1 MKKFSQFIS
10 EARTQAGLE
19 AQKKGLHHVGR
30 GYYADNSGQV
40 VAKSENGVKLTKV
53 SKQELSSIRQKV
65 AQQTL
70 QQPSGSEQSQGN
82 TQQQSQQSSQ
92 DQQQSQQ
99 QDQQPE
105 QLPMNTSDKKITITF
120 GRFNPP
126 TIGHKKLLDRAKA
139 ISKGGDFLVFPSRSH
154 DPKKNPLSPAVK
166 IDFMRQMFPK
176 YADNIVDDS
185 NAKTIFDVLI
195 DAQEQGYTD
204 VTLVVGADRLK
215 EFENLAMKYNGELY
229 NFNSIEVLSAGDRD
243 AESEGVEGM
252 SASKLRKFA
261 AAGDY
266 DSFVRGV
273 PKELDDESVDKLFKI
288 LRKSMNIKEGVSLW
302 EIAPKLD
309 YYGLRENYVNGYVFE
324 VGDVVQNDNTGLCGE
339 IIRAGANHVIAITE
353 DGIMFKSWIKD
364 ISEVFTNVSGVPADQ
379 RLVGTDA
386 YREYVRR
393 LTPPK
398 EAILNFINNSRKS
411 RTKTGNV
418 R

>member
-1 MKKFSQFIS
+1 MKSFLQFLS
-10 EARTQAGLE
+10 EVATDASKQAHEMGL
-19 AQKKGLHHVGR
+19 KGDGHGGWVDDKGT
-30 GYYADNSGQV
+30 Y
-40 VAKSENGVKLTKV
+40 VAKTVKGKLYFFGKH
-53 SKQELSSIRQKV
+53 KRKEEPQKATAAKAPAAKPQQAFKLPAPV
-65 AQQTL
+65 PVQQT
-70 QQPSGSEQSQGN
+70 SGMPLPPAGAQDQGAE
-82 TQQQSQQSSQ
+82 QQSN
-92 DQQQSQQ
+92 
-99 QDQQPE
+99 P
-105 QLPMNTSDKKITITF
+105 LTVVF

-139 ISKGGDFLVFPSRSH
+139 VSKGSDFLVFPSRSH

-176 YADNIVDDS
+176 YADNIIDDAK
-185 NAKTIFDVLI
+185 AKTIFDVLL

-204 VTLVVGADRLK
+204 ISIVVGADRLK

-229 NFNSIEVLSAGDRD
+229 NFNTIQVISAGERD

-261 AAGDY
+261 AAGDF

-273 PKELDDESVDKLFKI
+273 PKELDDKSVDKLYNI

-309 YYGLRENYVNGYVFE
+309 YSGLREHYINGYVFE
-324 VGDVVQNDNTGLCGE
+324 VGDVVQNDNTGLYGE

-364 ISEVFTNVSGVPADQ
+364 ISEVYTNVSGVPADQ
-379 RLVGTDA
+379 RLVGTDS

>member
-1 MKKFSQFIS
+1 MKSFLQFLS
-10 EARTQAGLE
+10 EVTTE
-19 AQKKGLHHVGR
+19 A
-30 GYYADNSGQV
+30 
-40 VAKSENGVKLTKV
+40 
-53 SKQELSSIRQKV
+53 SKQAREMGLTGDGHGGWVDDKGTYIAKTVKGKLYFFGKGKGKQKPEK
-65 AQQTL
+65 APAAKASATKSQQAFQLPSPAPMQQT
-70 QQPSGSEQSQGN
+70 SGMPLPAAG
-82 TQQQSQQSSQ
+82 T
-92 DQQQSQQ
+92 
-99 QDQQPE
+99 PE
-105 QLPMNTSDKKITITF
+105 QGAEQEAVPLTIVF

-139 ISKGGDFLVFPSRSH
+139 ISKGSDLLIFPSRSH
-154 DPKKNPLSPAVK
+154 DPKKNPLSPSVK

-176 YADNIVDDS
+176 YVDNIVDDAS
-185 NAKTIFDVLI
+185 AKTIFDVLV
-195 DAQEQGYTD
+195 DAQEQGYNE
-204 VTLVVGADRLK
+204 VTIVVGADRLK

-229 NFNSIEVLSAGDRD
+229 NFNDIKVISAGDRD

-266 DSFVRGV
+266 ESFTRGV
-273 PKELDDESVDKLFKI
+273 PKELDDKSVDKLYKI
-288 LRKSMNIKEGVSLW
+288 LRKSMNIKEGISLW

-309 YYGLRENYVNGYVFE
+309 YSGLRENYVGGHVFI

-353 DGIMFKSWIKD
+353 NGIMFKSWIKD

-379 RLVGTDA
+379 RLVGTDS

-398 EAILNFINNSRKS
+398 KAILNFINKSRKS
-411 RTKTGNV
+411 R
-418 R
+418 

>member
-1 MKKFSQFIS
+1 M
-10 EARTQAGLE
+10 GL
-19 AQKKGLHHVGR
+19 KGDGHGGWVDDKGT
-30 GYYADNSGQV
+30 YI
-40 VAKSENGVKLTKV
+40 AKTVKGKLYFFGKGKG
-53 SKQELSSIRQKV
+53 KQEPEKAPAAKASATKSQQAFQLPSP
-65 AQQTL
+65 APMQQT
-70 QQPSGSEQSQGN
+70 SGMPLPAAG
-82 TQQQSQQSSQ
+82 T
-92 DQQQSQQ
+92 
-99 QDQQPE
+99 PE
-105 QLPMNTSDKKITITF
+105 QGAEQEAVPLTIVF

-139 ISKGGDFLVFPSRSH
+139 ISKGSDLLIFPSRSH
-154 DPKKNPLSPAVK
+154 DPKKNPLSPSVK

-176 YADNIVDDS
+176 YVDNIVDDAS
-185 NAKTIFDVLI
+185 AKTIFDVLV
-195 DAQEQGYTD
+195 DAQEQGYNE
-204 VTLVVGADRLK
+204 VTIVVGADRLK

-229 NFNSIEVLSAGDRD
+229 NFNDIKVISAGERD

-266 DSFVRGV
+266 ESFTRGV
-273 PKELDDESVDKLFKI
+273 PKELDDKSVDKLYKI
-288 LRKSMNIKEGVSLW
+288 LRKSMNIKEGISLW

-309 YYGLRENYVNGYVFE
+309 YSGLRENYVGGHVFI

-353 DGIMFKSWIKD
+353 NGIMFKSWIKD

-379 RLVGTDA
+379 RLVGTDS

-398 EAILNFINNSRKS
+398 KAILNFINKSRKS
-411 RTKTGNV
+411 R
-418 R
+418 

>member
-1 MKKFSQFIS
+1 MKSFLQFLS
-10 EARTQAGLE
+10 EVTTE
-19 AQKKGLHHVGR
+19 A
-30 GYYADNSGQV
+30 
-40 VAKSENGVKLTKV
+40 
-53 SKQELSSIRQKV
+53 SKQAREMGLKGDGHGGWVDDKGTYIAKTVKGKLYFFGKGKGKQKPEK
-65 AQQTL
+65 APAAKASATKSQQAFQLPSPAPMQQT
-70 QQPSGSEQSQGN
+70 SGMPLPAAGA
-82 TQQQSQQSSQ
+82 
-92 DQQQSQQ
+92 
-99 QDQQPE
+99 PE
-105 QLPMNTSDKKITITF
+105 QGAEQEAVPLTIVF

-139 ISKGGDFLVFPSRSH
+139 ISKGSDLLIFPSRSH
-154 DPKKNPLSPAVK
+154 DPKKNPLSPSVK

-176 YADNIVDDS
+176 YVDNIVDDAS
-185 NAKTIFDVLI
+185 AKTIFDVLV
-195 DAQEQGYTD
+195 DAQEQGYNE
-204 VTLVVGADRLK
+204 VTIVVGADRLK

-229 NFNSIEVLSAGDRD
+229 NFNDIKVISAGDRD

-266 DSFVRGV
+266 ESFTRGV
-273 PKELDDESVDKLFKI
+273 PKELDDKSVDKLYKI
-288 LRKSMNIKEGVSLW
+288 LRKSMNIKEGISLW

-309 YYGLRENYVNGYVFE
+309 YSGLRENYVGGHVFI

-353 DGIMFKSWIKD
+353 NGIMFKSWIKD

-379 RLVGTDA
+379 RLVGTDS

-398 EAILNFINNSRKS
+398 KAILNFINKSRKS
-411 RTKTGNV
+411 R
-418 R
+418 

>member
-1 MKKFSQFIS
+1 MKSFLQFLS
-10 EARTQAGLE
+10 EVTTE
-19 AQKKGLHHVGR
+19 A
-30 GYYADNSGQV
+30 
-40 VAKSENGVKLTKV
+40 
-53 SKQELSSIRQKV
+53 SKQAHEMGLKGDGHGGWVDDKGTYIAKTVKGKLYFFGKGKGKQEPEKAPAAKASATKSQQ
-65 AQQTL
+65 AFQLPSPAPMQQT
-70 QQPSGSEQSQGN
+70 SGMPLPAAG
-82 TQQQSQQSSQ
+82 T
-92 DQQQSQQ
+92 
-99 QDQQPE
+99 PE
-105 QLPMNTSDKKITITF
+105 QGAEQEAVPLTIVF

-139 ISKGGDFLVFPSRSH
+139 ISKGSDLLIFPSRSH
-154 DPKKNPLSPAVK
+154 DPKKNPLSPSVK

-176 YADNIVDDS
+176 YVDNIVDDAS
-185 NAKTIFDVLI
+185 AKTIFDVLV
-195 DAQEQGYTD
+195 DAQEQGYNE
-204 VTLVVGADRLK
+204 VTIVVGADRLK

-229 NFNSIEVLSAGDRD
+229 NFNDIKVISAGDRD

-266 DSFVRGV
+266 ESFTRGV
-273 PKELDDESVDKLFKI
+273 PKELDDKSVDKLYKI
-288 LRKSMNIKEGVSLW
+288 LRKSMNIKEGISLW

-309 YYGLRENYVNGYVFE
+309 YSGLRENYVGGHVFI

-353 DGIMFKSWIKD
+353 NGIMFKSWIKD

-379 RLVGTDA
+379 RLVGTDS

-398 EAILNFINNSRKS
+398 KAILNFINKSRKS
-411 RTKTGNV
+411 R
-418 R
+418 

>member
-1 MKKFSQFIS
+1 MKSFLQFLS
-10 EARTQAGLE
+10 EVTTE
-19 AQKKGLHHVGR
+19 A
-30 GYYADNSGQV
+30 
-40 VAKSENGVKLTKV
+40 
-53 SKQELSSIRQKV
+53 SKQAHEMGLKGDGHGGWVDDKGTYIAKTVKGKLYFFGKGKGKQEPEKAPAAKASATKSQQ
-65 AQQTL
+65 AFQLPSPAPMQQT
-70 QQPSGSEQSQGN
+70 SGMPLPAAG
-82 TQQQSQQSSQ
+82 T
-92 DQQQSQQ
+92 
-99 QDQQPE
+99 PE
-105 QLPMNTSDKKITITF
+105 QGAEQEAVPLTIVF

-139 ISKGGDFLVFPSRSH
+139 ISKGSDLLIFPSRSH
-154 DPKKNPLSPAVK
+154 DPKKNPLSPSVK

-176 YADNIVDDS
+176 YVDNIVDDAS
-185 NAKTIFDVLI
+185 AKTIFDVLV
-195 DAQEQGYTD
+195 DAQEQGYNE
-204 VTLVVGADRLK
+204 VTIVVGADRLK

-229 NFNSIEVLSAGDRD
+229 NFNDIKVISAGERD

-266 DSFVRGV
+266 ESFTRGV
-273 PKELDDESVDKLFKI
+273 PKELDDKSVDKLYKI
-288 LRKSMNIKEGVSLW
+288 LRKSMNIKEGISLW

-309 YYGLRENYVNGYVFE
+309 YSGLRENYVGGHVFI

-353 DGIMFKSWIKD
+353 NGIMFKSWIKD

-379 RLVGTDA
+379 RLVGTDS

-398 EAILNFINNSRKS
+398 KAILNFINKSRKS
-411 RTKTGNV
+411 R
-418 R
+418 

>member
-1 MKKFSQFIS
+1 MKSFLQFLS
-10 EARTQAGLE
+10 EVTTE
-19 AQKKGLHHVGR
+19 A
-30 GYYADNSGQV
+30 
-40 VAKSENGVKLTKV
+40 
-53 SKQELSSIRQKV
+53 SKQAHEMGLKGDGHGGWVDDKGTYIAKTVKGKLYFFGKGKGKQKPEK
-65 AQQTL
+65 APAAKASATKSQQAFQLPSPAPMQQT
-70 QQPSGSEQSQGN
+70 SGMPLPAAG
-82 TQQQSQQSSQ
+82 T
-92 DQQQSQQ
+92 
-99 QDQQPE
+99 PE
-105 QLPMNTSDKKITITF
+105 QGAEQEAVPLTIVF

-139 ISKGGDFLVFPSRSH
+139 ISKGSDLLIFPSRSH
-154 DPKKNPLSPAVK
+154 DPKKNPLSPSVK

-176 YADNIVDDS
+176 YVDNIVDDAS
-185 NAKTIFDVLI
+185 AKTIFDVLV
-195 DAQEQGYTD
+195 DAQEQGYNE
-204 VTLVVGADRLK
+204 VTIVVGADRLK

-229 NFNSIEVLSAGDRD
+229 NFNDIKVISAGDRD

-266 DSFVRGV
+266 ESFTRGV
-273 PKELDDESVDKLFKI
+273 PKELDDKSVDKLYKI
-288 LRKSMNIKEGVSLW
+288 LRKSMNIKEGISLW

-309 YYGLRENYVNGYVFE
+309 YSGLRENYVGGHVFI

-353 DGIMFKSWIKD
+353 NGIMFKSWIKD

-379 RLVGTDA
+379 RLVGTDS

-398 EAILNFINNSRKS
+398 KAILNFINKSRKS
-411 RTKTGNV
+411 R
-418 R
+418 

>member
-1 MKKFSQFIS
+1 MKSFLQFLS
-10 EARTQAGLE
+10 EVVTDASKQAHEMGLKGDGHGGWVDDKGTYVAKTVKGKLYFFGKHKRKE
-19 AQKKGLHHVGR
+19 EPQKAPAAKASAAKPQQAFKLPAPAPVQQT
-30 GYYADNSGQV
+30 SGMPLPPAGAPEQGEEQQV
-40 VAKSENGVKLTKV
+40 VPLTV
-53 SKQELSSIRQKV
+53 V
-65 AQQTL
+65 
-70 QQPSGSEQSQGN
+70 
-82 TQQQSQQSSQ
+82 
-92 DQQQSQQ
+92 
-99 QDQQPE
+99 
-105 QLPMNTSDKKITITF
+105 F

-261 AAGDY
+261 AAGDF

-309 YYGLRENYVNGYVFE
+309 YSGLRENYVGGYVFE

-339 IIRAGANHVIAITE
+339 IIRAGANHVIVITE
-353 DGIMFKSWIKD
+353 DGVMFKSWIKD
-364 ISEVFTNVSGVPADQ
+364 LSEWTEVSGVPADQ
-379 RLVGTDA
+379 RLVGTDS
-386 YREYVRR
+386 YREYVRD
-393 LTPPK
+393 LTPPRQP
-398 EAILNFINNSRKS
+398 ILNFINNSRKNRS
-411 RTKTGNV
+411 RSGNV

>member
-1 MKKFSQFIS
+1 MKSFLQFLS
-10 EARTQAGLE
+10 EVTTE
-19 AQKKGLHHVGR
+19 A
-30 GYYADNSGQV
+30 
-40 VAKSENGVKLTKV
+40 
-53 SKQELSSIRQKV
+53 SKQAHEMGLKGDGHGGWVDDKGTYIAKTVKGKLYFFGKGKGKQEPEKAPAAKASATKSQQ
-65 AQQTL
+65 AFQLPSPAPMQQT
-70 QQPSGSEQSQGN
+70 SGMPLPAAG
-82 TQQQSQQSSQ
+82 T
-92 DQQQSQQ
+92 
-99 QDQQPE
+99 PE
-105 QLPMNTSDKKITITF
+105 QGAEQEAVPLTIVF

-139 ISKGGDFLVFPSRSH
+139 ISKGSDLLIFTSRSH
-154 DPKKNPLSPAVK
+154 DPKKNPLSPSVK

-176 YADNIVDDS
+176 YVDNIVDDAS
-185 NAKTIFDVLI
+185 AKTIFDVLV
-195 DAQEQGYTD
+195 DAQEQGYNE
-204 VTLVVGADRLK
+204 VTIVVGADRLK

-229 NFNSIEVLSAGDRD
+229 NFNDIKVISAGERD

-266 DSFVRGV
+266 ESFTRGV
-273 PKELDDESVDKLFKI
+273 PKELDDKSVDKLYKI
-288 LRKSMNIKEGVSLW
+288 LRKSMNIKEGISLW

-309 YYGLRENYVNGYVFE
+309 YSGLRENYVGGHVFI

-353 DGIMFKSWIKD
+353 NGIMFKSWIKD

-379 RLVGTDA
+379 RLVGTDS

-398 EAILNFINNSRKS
+398 KAILNFINKSRKS
-411 RTKTGNV
+411 R
-418 R
+418 

>member
-1 MKKFSQFIS
+1 MKSFLQFLS
-10 EARTQAGLE
+10 
-19 AQKKGLHHVGR
+19 
-30 GYYADNSGQV
+30 V
-40 VAKSENGVKLTKV
+40 VTTVA
-53 SKQELSSIRQKV
+53 SKQAHEMGLKGDGHGGWVDDKGTYIAKTVKGKLYFFGKGKGKQKPEK
-65 AQQTL
+65 APAAKASATKSQQAFQLPSPAPMQQT
-70 QQPSGSEQSQGN
+70 SGMPLPAAG
-82 TQQQSQQSSQ
+82 T
-92 DQQQSQQ
+92 
-99 QDQQPE
+99 PE
-105 QLPMNTSDKKITITF
+105 QGAEQEAVPLTIVF

-139 ISKGGDFLVFPSRSH
+139 ISKGSDLLIFPSRSH
-154 DPKKNPLSPAVK
+154 DPKKNPLSPSVK

-176 YADNIVDDS
+176 YVDNIVDDAS
-185 NAKTIFDVLI
+185 AKTIFDVLV
-195 DAQEQGYTD
+195 DAQEQGYNE
-204 VTLVVGADRLK
+204 VTIVVGADRLK

-229 NFNSIEVLSAGDRD
+229 NFNDIKVISAGERD

-266 DSFVRGV
+266 ESFTRGV
-273 PKELDDESVDKLFKI
+273 PKELDDKSVDKLYKI
-288 LRKSMNIKEGVSLW
+288 LRKSMNIKEGISLW

-309 YYGLRENYVNGYVFE
+309 YSGLRENYVGGHVFI

-353 DGIMFKSWIKD
+353 NGIMFKSWIKD

-379 RLVGTDA
+379 RLVGTDS

-398 EAILNFINNSRKS
+398 KAILNFINKSRKS
-411 RTKTGNV
+411 R
-418 R
+418 